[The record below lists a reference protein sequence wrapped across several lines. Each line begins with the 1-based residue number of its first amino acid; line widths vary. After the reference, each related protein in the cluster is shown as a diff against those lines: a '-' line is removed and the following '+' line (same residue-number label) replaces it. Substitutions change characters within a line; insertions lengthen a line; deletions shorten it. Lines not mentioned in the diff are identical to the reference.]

1 MTKKEE
7 SYYPIKEKVEEPK
20 DEFYLKIEKLKEK
33 LERDEINGS
42 DLSLIYDLME
52 ELHRKQSDNSSLLLD
67 EEFLKGFQEARE
79 LLVKIFERIKDKFNI
94 EPSFLSVA
102 EIIIKGDGLEGKK
115 GEISE
120 KVAYIK
126 EWVKGLR
133 DDLELGRINSYEH
146 KQKSFAVLLYIK
158 AINDLKEKKEE
169 YERTLISQDQIE
181 FLVNKIQETFQD
193 DLGKKEK
200 IQELDK
206 LFIVEEENK

>member
-193 DLGKKEK
+193 DLEKKEK

>member
-1 MTKKEE
+1 MTEKEE